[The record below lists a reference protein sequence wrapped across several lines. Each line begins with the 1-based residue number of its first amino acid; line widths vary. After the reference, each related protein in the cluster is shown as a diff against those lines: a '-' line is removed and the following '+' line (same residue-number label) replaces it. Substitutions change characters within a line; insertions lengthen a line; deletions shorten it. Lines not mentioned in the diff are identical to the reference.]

1 MYIKNYNV
9 PLVKK
14 KRVNIIRMS
23 ATPVDDQIKDGTNQ
37 KQKTVKMAYR
47 SVSKV
52 ANDNESSDGRA
63 KVENMHGCDL

>member
-1 MYIKNYNV
+1 
-9 PLVKK
+9 
-14 KRVNIIRMS
+14 MS